1 MHHRRAELY
10 ELLHRTGYVEQD
22 HSPLRARPEDYFPI
36 MSERPEFIPEYGQA
50 LKRSQYEAN
59 TWMVQMY
66 AGLAID
72 HRRHYR
78 QYYVVHTSSTKSSW
92 TETCQNIS
100 EVISPDRCIEYF
112 QQSSEGAEAVFNFY
126 EWAFP
131 EKAPAVAS

>member
-1 MHHRRAELY
+1 
-10 ELLHRTGYVEQD
+10 
-22 HSPLRARPEDYFPI
+22 
-36 MSERPEFIPEYGQA
+36 MSEQPELIPEYEQA
-50 LKRSQYEAN
+50 LKHSQHEAN

-78 QYYVVHTSSTKSSW
+78 QYYVVHTCSTKSSW
-92 TETCQNIS
+92 KETCQNIS

-112 QQSSEGAEAVFNFY
+112 QQSAEGPEAMFDFY